1 MNNHKKIMIIIILSL
16 LAFSPLFASLVTLNW
31 QWESNDEEVTSFRYR
46 LNDNEWVTVDPSVTE
61 FTLTGVD
68 QDTSYTF
75 EIQQSYDG
83 INYGESAIKSYEN
96 EIAQQEPI
104 VEEVPE
110 VITEPVIIEEPV
122 VPALEESVV
131 VTEPVVIPEPVEPI
145 VEEPVVIEEPVE
157 PVMEEPLEPAVVEPI
172 EEEVIEEPKP
182 VTKLTPPSEEEARI
196 EALDSNP
203 WMAVEFLAGTGGKG
217 DNVFLTSLFDP
228 DGNYLTLRTMILP
241 SFTFDFVYGNLITLS
256 PKDSFN
262 LRAGVGFNLYRLSST
277 NDSFIGTDIHVGLDY
292 NRALGE
298 KFHLT
303 AGAGLALMFTSE
315 DLSIGTNPNLFY
327 GPYITIGGRYKINEI
342 FSIVASAETRGLLSD
357 VFTPYELTGI
367 VRVGFTYRF

>member
-1 MNNHKKIMIIIILSL
+1 MNNHKKNMIIIILSL

-46 LNDNEWVTVDPSVTE
+46 LNDNDWVTVDPSVTE

-83 INYGESAIKSYEN
+83 INYGDSAIESYDN
-96 EIAQQEPI
+96 EIAQQEPVI
-104 VEEVPE
+104 EEVPS
-110 VITEPVIIEEPV
+110 VITEPVVIEEPV
-122 VPALEESVV
+122 TPTLEEPVV
-131 VTEPVVIPEPVEPI
+131 VPEPVVIAEPIEPI
-145 VEEPVVIEEPVE
+145 VEEPVVIEESI
-157 PVMEEPLEPAVVEPI
+157 EPAIAEPI
-172 EEEVIEEPKP
+172 EEEIIEEPKQ
-182 VTKLTPPSEEEARI
+182 VTKLTPPSEEETRI

-203 WMAVEFLAGTGGKG
+203 WMAIEFLAGTGGKG
-217 DNVFLTSLFDP
+217 DNKFLTSLFDP
-228 DGNYLTLRTMILP
+228 DDNYVLLQTMILP
-241 SFTFDFVYGNLITLS
+241 SFTFDFVYGNIITLS

-262 LRAGVGFNLYRLSST
+262 LRAGVGFNLYKLSS
-277 NDSFIGTDIHVGLDY
+277 GTTVVGSDIHMGLDY
-292 NRALGE
+292 NRSLGE

-303 AGAGLALMFTSE
+303 AGAGLALMFASE
-315 DLSIGTNPNLFY
+315 DLSSGTNPNLFY
-327 GPYITIGGRYKINEI
+327 GPYITIGGRYMINEI
-342 FSIVASAETRGLLSD
+342 FSIVASAETRLLLSD